1 MNYVSV
7 FLLDQSGD
15 ILHQDSKINSIQ
27 YISTFLEKKS
37 DEAIVEN
44 RRVDLAF
51 ATGKIPIFTI
61 SAL

>member
-7 FLLDQSGD
+7 FLPVQSGD
-15 ILHQDSKINSIQ
+15 ILHQNSKINSIQ
-27 YISTFLEKKS
+27 YISKFLENKS
-37 DEAIVEN
+37 DEAIVGN
-44 RRVDLAF
+44 SRVGLAF